1 MQLFISD
8 TISFADPEFAQCAEK
23 ALFLLL
29 ERDKENISATDT
41 SKICKFLMDFVHRCR
56 CSKCQ
61 QNIKKLLSK
70 VAHNPT

>member
-29 ERDKENISATDT
+29 ERDKEEGERGNLEPQKEENEDNVKYILKHLSDDLT
-41 SKICKFLMDFVHRCR
+41 SFGWPD
-56 CSKCQ
+56 
-61 QNIKKLLSK
+61 KKGQR
-70 VAHNPT
+70 